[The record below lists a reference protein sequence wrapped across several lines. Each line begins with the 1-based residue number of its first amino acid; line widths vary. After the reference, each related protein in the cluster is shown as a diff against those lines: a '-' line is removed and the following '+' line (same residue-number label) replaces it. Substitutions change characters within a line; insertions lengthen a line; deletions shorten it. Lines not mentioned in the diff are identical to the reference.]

1 MKAAIY
7 ARTAFPDQSTVPQI
21 NLCRE
26 YITEQKGEV
35 AGIYDDEGASAHN
48 MERDGLACLMDAAAE
63 RHFDTLVVTAL
74 DKLAR
79 DQSLRMELLSRFEEL
94 GVTTIIV
101 KTMAQSE

>member
-7 ARTAFPDQSTVPQI
+7 ARTAFPDQSTLPQI

-26 YITEQKGEV
+26 YIHEQKGEV
-35 AGIYDDEGASAHN
+35 IGIYDDEGASAHDMN
-48 MERDGLACLMDAAAE
+48 RDGLACLMEAATE

-74 DKLAR
+74 DKLVR
-79 DQSLRMELLSRFEEL
+79 DPAHRIELLNRFEL
-94 GVTTIIV
+94 RGISVVVV